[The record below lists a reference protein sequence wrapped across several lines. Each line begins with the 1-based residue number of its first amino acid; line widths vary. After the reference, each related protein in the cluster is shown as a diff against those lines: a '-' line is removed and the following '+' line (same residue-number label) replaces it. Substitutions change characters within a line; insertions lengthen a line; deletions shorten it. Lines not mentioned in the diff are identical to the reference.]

1 MVDGKRQYQGLPAPK
16 IHLVRGIPVVLDEEV
31 AKLFGVTTTRLNEQI
46 KRNAVKFGNDFA
58 FQLSAEEY
66 AALKSQFATSSGHGG
81 RRKPPFGFTEHG
93 VVMAATVLKSDEAGA
108 ATRFIVNVFIEAR
121 RNQLAGGSGR
131 NLPAVIDP
139 RSVLPIS
146 TAAKH
151 GLMGKLNDALG
162 KVLDA
167 IAEPQTGATV
177 RDEVRAIAAE
187 GLNAIKE
194 HLKRTGVQN
203 EKTLAEVRKLLAEAD
218 SVEAETIGK
227 HTQNQHRHL
236 ALLAKK
242 LRLALE
248 AQRYLETGSVEGLMS
263 VLKDMERD

>member
-1 MVDGKRQYQGLPAPK
+1 MGSEKPDFRGLPAPS
-16 IHLVRGIPVVLDEEV
+16 IHVVRGVPVVLDDEV
-31 AKLFGVTTTRLNEQI
+31 AKLFAVTTTRLNEQV
-46 KRNAVKFGNDFA
+46 KRNAAKFGDDFA

-66 AALKSQFATSSGHGG
+66 AGLKSQIATSSGHGG
-81 RRKPPFGFTEHG
+81 RRKPPWAFTEHG
-93 VVMAATVLKSDEAGA
+93 VVMAATVLKSEEAGA
-108 ATRFIVNVFIEAR
+108 ATRFIVSVFIEAR
-121 RNQLAGGSGR
+121 KNQLALGAR
-131 NLPAVIDP
+131 QNLPAIIDP

-146 TAAKH
+146 AAAKH
-151 GLMGKLNDALG
+151 GLMGRLNGALG

-194 HLKRTGVQN
+194 HLKKTGVQN

-218 SVEAETIGK
+218 SLEADTIGK
-227 HTQNQHRHL
+227 HTQNQHRQL